1 MLRAS
6 APLQRSQHDLRQP
19 APRAKRLVPNTTQ
32 EAKLW
37 QHELDRQCVKEL

>member
-6 APLQRSQHDLRQP
+6 APLHRSQHDLHEG
-19 APRAKRLVPNTTQ
+19 APRAKRLASNNIK

-37 QHELDRQCVKEL
+37 QHELDRQCGKEL